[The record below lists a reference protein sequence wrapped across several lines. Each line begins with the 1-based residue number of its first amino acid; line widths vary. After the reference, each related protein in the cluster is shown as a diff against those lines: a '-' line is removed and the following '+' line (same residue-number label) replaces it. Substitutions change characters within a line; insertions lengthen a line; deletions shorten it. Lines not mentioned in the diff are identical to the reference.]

1 MATEQ
6 KHMISPENV
15 GMWVATA
22 FIIALLA
29 LGVAVTS
36 LVKIYSYTV
45 MLETQVLMLNK
56 KINSLHKGE
65 QQPAEQAA
73 PQQ

>member
-1 MATEQ
+1 MAAEQ

-15 GMWVATA
+15 GMWVVTA

-29 LGVAVTS
+29 LGVAATS
-36 LVKIYSYTV
+36 LVRMHNYTLV
-45 MLETQVLMLNK
+45 LETQVLMLNK
-56 KINSLHKGE
+56 KIDSLHKGE

-73 PQQ
+73 PQE